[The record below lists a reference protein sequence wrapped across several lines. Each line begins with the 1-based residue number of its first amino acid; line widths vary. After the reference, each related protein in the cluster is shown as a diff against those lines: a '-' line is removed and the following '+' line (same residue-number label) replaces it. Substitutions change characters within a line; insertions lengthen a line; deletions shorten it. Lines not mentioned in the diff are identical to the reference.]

1 MGFIGLYST
10 GQFKLLSTSPQGE
23 EAGSGPTEAFS
34 NYKSVTAVQR
44 WRQEFSL
51 FITVNR
57 KFGLVLTRHP
67 KGYGRKVTAPV
78 GEYILRRS
86 SLSLAF

>member
-44 WRQEFSL
+44 WPTGVQ
-51 FITVNR
+51 FIHHC
-57 KFGLVLTRHP
+57 KQ
-67 KGYGRKVTAPV
+67 K
-78 GEYILRRS
+78 IRS
-86 SLSLAF
+86 RLD